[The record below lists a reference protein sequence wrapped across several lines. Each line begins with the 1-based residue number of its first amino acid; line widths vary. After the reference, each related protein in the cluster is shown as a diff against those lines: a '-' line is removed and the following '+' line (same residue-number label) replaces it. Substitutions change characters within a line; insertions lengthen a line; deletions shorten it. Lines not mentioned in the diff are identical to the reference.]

1 MHIVSIIAFSIIF
14 LGALGFFGF
23 HVFKIVRNIRLGKA
37 LNRSG
42 NVAERIKIMTLVA
55 LGQSKMVVRPVAGIL
70 HIFIYLAF
78 VITQIELLEIIIDG
92 FSGSHRAVWHLL
104 EETPLSG
111 LYTLTINTIEVL
123 SLLAFVATITFLYRR
138 NILQLARFKKPE
150 MVGWPSKDA
159 NIILCGEI
167 FLVLNIFLMNS
178 ADAALQARGI
188 EGFHHT
194 GTFFL
199 SHAISSIWTSVP
211 TGVLMVLERVGWWGH
226 LFGILG
232 FMVYL
237 PFSKHLH
244 IFFAF
249 PNVYFSN
256 LNKKGKFTNLES
268 VTNEVKLMMDPNAD
282 PYAAPPA
289 DAAPVNFGAK
299 DATDLTWKQLLD
311 SYSCTE
317 CGRCTSECPANQT
330 GKKLSPRKI
339 MMDTRDRITEIGKG
353 MDKNGPEFKDE
364 KTLLH
369 DYITP
374 EELWACT
381 TCNACVQACPVNI
394 DPLSIIV
401 ELRRSLVME
410 ESAAPGPLNTMFTNV
425 ENNSAPWQ
433 FSPSDRLNWAT
444 EE

>member
-1 MHIVSIIAFSIIF
+1 MHLVSIIAFSIIF
-14 LGALGFFGF
+14 LGAIGFFGF
-23 HVFKIVRNIRLGKA
+23 KVSKIVRNIRLGKA
-37 LNRSG
+37 LDRSG
-42 NVAERIKIMTLVA
+42 NVAERLKLMTLVA
-55 LGQSKMVVRPVAGIL
+55 LGQSKMVVRPVAGIM

-78 VITQIELLEIIIDG
+78 IITQIELLEIMIDG
-92 FSGSHRAVWHLL
+92 FSGSHRAVWHVL
-104 EETPLSG
+104 EGTVFGG
-111 LYTLTINTIEVL
+111 LYTFTINLIEVL
-123 SLLAFVATITFLYRR
+123 SVLAFVATATFLYRR
-138 NILQLARFKKPE
+138 NIMQLARFKKPE
-150 MVGWPSKDA
+150 MVGWPTKDA
-159 NIILCGEI
+159 NLILCGEI
-167 FLVLNIFLMNS
+167 FLITNIFLMNS
-178 ADAALQARGI
+178 SDVALQAREGA
-188 EGFHHT
+188 GFHET

-199 SHAISSIWTSVP
+199 SSMVANLWANVP
-211 TGVLMVLERVGWWGH
+211 TSTLLVMERIGWWGH
-226 LFGILG
+226 LSGILG

-268 VTNEVKLMMDPNAD
+268 VTKEVQLMMDPNAD
-282 PYAAPPA
+282 PYAAPA
-289 DAAPVNFGAK
+289 EDAAPVSFGAK
-299 DATDLTWKQLLD
+299 EATDLTWKQLLD

-353 MDKNGPEFKDE
+353 IDAQGADFNDG

-369 DYITP
+369 SYITP

-381 TCNACVQACPVNI
+381 SCNACVQACPVNI

-401 ELRRSLVME
+401 DLRRSLVME
-410 ESAAPGPLNTMFTNV
+410 ESAAPGALNAMFTNV

-433 FSPSDRLNWAT
+433 FSPSDRLNWAS
-444 EE
+444 ED

>member
-23 HVFKIVRNIRLGKA
+23 KIWKIVRNIKLGKA

-42 NVAERIKIMTLVA
+42 HVGERIKIMTMVA
-55 LGQSKMVVRPVAGIL
+55 LGQSKMVVRPVAGIM

-78 VITQIELLEIIIDG
+78 IITQIELLEIIVDG
-92 FSGSHRAVWHLL
+92 FSGSHRGVWHML
-104 EETPLSG
+104 EGTALAG
-111 LYTLTINTIEVL
+111 LYTLTINMIEFL
-123 SLLAFVATITFLYRR
+123 SVLAFIATVTFLYRR
-138 NILQLARFKKPE
+138 NIIQLARFKKPE

-159 NIILCGEI
+159 NLILCAEI
-167 FLVLNIFLMNS
+167 FLICNIFLMNS
-178 ADAALQARGI
+178 TDAALQLRP
-188 EGFHHT
+188 ESGFHHT
-194 GTFFL
+194 DTFYL
-199 SHAISSIWTSVP
+199 SHGIAGIWANVSTS
-211 TGVLMVLERVGWWGH
+211 TLLVLERIGWWGH

-249 PNVYFSN
+249 PNVYYSN

-268 VTNEVKLMMDPNAD
+268 VTNEVRLMMDPNAD
-282 PYAAPPA
+282 PYAAPAA
-289 DAAPVNFGAK
+289 DAEPVSFGAK
-299 DATDLTWKQLLD
+299 EATDLTWKQLLD

-339 MMDTRDRITEIGKG
+339 MMDTRDRITEIGEG
-353 MDKNGPEFKDE
+353 IDANGADYKDG
-364 KTLLH
+364 KSLLH

-394 DPLSIIV
+394 DPLSIIID
-401 ELRRSLVME
+401 LRRSLVME
-410 ESAAPGPLNTMFTNV
+410 ESAAPAALNGMFTNI

-433 FSPSDRLNWAT
+433 FSPTDRLNWAT
-444 EE
+444 ED

>member
-1 MHIVSIIAFSIIF
+1 MHIVSIIAFAIVF

-23 HVFKIVRNIRLGKA
+23 RVYKIVRNIRLGRA
-37 LNRSG
+37 EDRSG
-42 NVAERIKIMTLVA
+42 HMAERFKVMTLVA

-70 HIFIYLAF
+70 HIFIYTAF
-78 VITQIELLEIIIDG
+78 VITQIELLEIMVDG
-92 FSGSHRAVWHLL
+92 FSGSHRAVWHFL
-104 EETPLSG
+104 EHTSIG
-111 LYTLTINTIEVL
+111 FLYTLTINTIEFL
-123 SLLAFVATITFLYRR
+123 SVLAFVATLAFLYRR
-138 NILQLARFKKPE
+138 NIMRLARFKKPE
-150 MVGWPSKDA
+150 MVGWPSRDA
-159 NIILCGEI
+159 NIILGLEM

-178 ADAALQARGI
+178 SDVALQRLGV
-188 EGFHHT
+188 FHAT
-194 GTFFL
+194 DTFVL
-199 SHAISSIWTSVP
+199 SGAVASLWANVP
-211 TGVLMVLERVGWWGH
+211 QSTLLVMERIGWWGH
-226 LFGILG
+226 LFGIVG

-256 LNKKGKFTNLES
+256 LNAKGKFTNLES
-268 VTNEVKLMMDPNAD
+268 VKKEVMLMMDPNAD
-282 PYAAPPA
+282 PYAAAPAEA
-289 DAAPVNFGAK
+289 DAQPVSFGAK
-299 DATDLTWKQLLD
+299 EATDLSWKQLLD
-311 SYSCTE
+311 AYSCTE
-317 CGRCTSECPANQT
+317 CGRCTSECPANNT
-330 GKKLSPRKI
+330 GKKLSPRAI
-339 MMDTRDRITEIGKG
+339 MMKTRDRIEEIGQG
-353 MDKNGPEFKDE
+353 IDKNGKDFKDG

-401 ELRRSLVME
+401 DLRRSLVME
-410 ESAAPGPLNTMFTNV
+410 ESAAPAALNTMFTNV

-433 FSPSDRLNWAT
+433 FSPADRLNWAT

>member
-1 MHIVSIIAFSIIF
+1 MQIVSIIAFSIIF

-23 HVFKIVRNIRLGKA
+23 HLYKIVRNIRLGRPED
-37 LNRSG
+37 RSG
-42 NVAERIKIMTLVA
+42 HVAERLKIMTLVA
-55 LGQSKMVVRPVAGIL
+55 LGQSKMVVRPIAGIL

-78 VITQIELLEIIIDG
+78 VITQIELLEIVIDG
-92 FSGSHRAVWHLL
+92 FSGSHRAVWHAL
-104 EETPLSG
+104 EGTAIGG
-111 LYTLTINTIEVL
+111 LYTLTINMIEFL
-123 SLLAFVATITFLYRR
+123 SVLAFVATVAFLYRR
-138 NILQLARFKKPE
+138 NILRLARFKKPE
-150 MVGWPSKDA
+150 MEGWPSRDA
-159 NIILCGEI
+159 NIILGLEI
-167 FLVLNIFLMNS
+167 FLVCNIFLMNS
-178 ADAALQARGI
+178 SDVALQAKGV
-188 EGFHHT
+188 FHHT
-194 GTFFL
+194 GNFV
-199 SHAISSIWTSVP
+199 ISSAVSSLWTNISVP
-211 TGVLMVLERVGWWGH
+211 TLLVMERIGWWGH
-226 LFGILG
+226 LLGIVG
-232 FMVYL
+232 FMAYL

-249 PNVYFSN
+249 PNVYFSK
-256 LNKKGKFTNLES
+256 LSPKGKFNNLES
-268 VTNEVKLMMDPNAD
+268 VMNEVKLMMDPNAD

-289 DAAPVNFGAK
+289 DAAPVSFGAK
-299 DATDLTWKQLLD
+299 EATDLSWKQLLD

-353 MDKNGPEFKDE
+353 IDKHGVDFKDG

-369 DYITP
+369 DYITA

-401 ELRRSLVME
+401 DLRRSLVME
-410 ESAAPGPLNTMFTNV
+410 ESAAPGPLNAMFTNI